1 MYTSCRES
9 FLQAY
14 IPAERL
20 HRFIQI
26 FHDLFFLHRSR
37 RCARANCCSLHGSRR
52 ERKSRLPPS
61 ISYTSPLSPPITTCC
76 AEYLE
81 LIQNARYAYSPKE
94 ECQPTNQYAKNRPF
108 ANRTQSHIYPI
119 RFVPFLARRNDLTC
133 RPHPSA
139 HASSTA
145 CWSCSTP
152 PCTSPCSWCSRSIR
166 PRRERSRAWGCSG
179 RSSVR

>member
-1 MYTSCRES
+1 
-9 FLQAY
+9 LQAC

-26 FHDLFFLHRSR
+26 SHDLFFLHRSR
-37 RCARANCCSLHGSRR
+37 RCTRASCCSLHGSRR

-61 ISYTSPLSPPITTCC
+61 ISYKSPLSPPSPRAAPSISNSYKSLGTCTVRKKS
-76 AEYLE
+76 A
-81 LIQNARYAYSPKE
+81 S
-94 ECQPTNQYAKNRPF
+94 QPNMQKKTSIR
-108 ANRTQSHIYPI
+108 QSYTIPYIPI
-119 RFVPFLARRNDLTC
+119 RLVPFLARRNDLTC

-139 HASSTA
+139 HASSTV